1 MTRINVVP
9 VQELE
14 RPHLIAEYRE
24 IVRVFDI
31 ARKAQYEIHKKKIP
45 TEYTLGT
52 GHVMHFVDKLKYITE
67 RYNSLCTEMT
77 TRGYVCNRVEQSELE
92 RGIDRSLFWNYIP
105 TDAALALNRARISE
119 RLADSAIRSAKKQ
132 LKEKK

>member
-1 MTRINVVP
+1 MTRINVVQP
-9 VQELE
+9 TELTGK
-14 RPHLIAEYRE
+14 HLVAEVHE
-24 IVRVFDI
+24 ITRIFGL

-45 TEYTLGT
+45 NEYVLGT
-52 GHVMHFVDKLKYITE
+52 NHCLFFIDKLKYITE

-105 TDAALALNRARISE
+105 TDAALQLNRARINE
-119 RLADSAIRSAKKQ
+119 RLADSVAKKL

>member
-1 MTRINVVP
+1 MTRINVVQP
-9 VQELE
+9 SELTGK
-14 RPHLIAEYRE
+14 HLVAEVHE
-24 IVRVFDI
+24 ITRIFGL
-31 ARKAQYEIHKKKIP
+31 ARKSQHELHKKKIP
-45 TEYTLGT
+45 HEYVLGT
-52 GHVMHFVDKLKYITE
+52 NHCLFFYDKLKYITE

>member
-1 MTRINVVP
+1 MTRINVVQP
-9 VQELE
+9 SELTNK
-14 RPHLIAEYRE
+14 HLVAEVHE
-24 IVRVFDI
+24 ITRIFGL

-45 TEYTLGT
+45 NEYTLGT
-52 GHVMHFVDKLKYITE
+52 GHCLFFIDKLKYITE

-92 RGIDRSLFWNYIP
+92 LGIDRSLFWDYKV

-119 RLADSAIRSAKKQ
+119 RLADSAAKKL